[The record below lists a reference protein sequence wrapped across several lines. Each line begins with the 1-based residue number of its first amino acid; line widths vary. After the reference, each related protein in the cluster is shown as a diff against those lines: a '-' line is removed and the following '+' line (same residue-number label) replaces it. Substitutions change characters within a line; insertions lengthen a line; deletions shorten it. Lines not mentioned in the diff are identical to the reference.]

1 MTSIN
6 SSMSELVADILYDNK
21 HALYTHT
28 GTVVIMQGLPGAGKS
43 KMAKA
48 LWDDATPR
56 RAIISANWYFPELSG
71 QGKYALDP
79 RYLSKAHGQCF
90 LTYIDALRSQKEL
103 VIVDN
108 NNITTL
114 EIAPYVFAAQ
124 AHKYVARIVRIE
136 VPVEIAAQRCTRKIP
151 ISKIE
156 EMATQLA
163 AFDPPSNWQIDVVSG
178 E

>member
-28 GTVVIMQGLPGAGKS
+28 GTVVVLQGLPGAGKS
-43 KMAKA
+43 KMANA
-48 LWDDATPR
+48 LWEVASR
-56 RAIISANWYFPELSG
+56 RNAIVSANECFIELG

-90 LTYIDALRSQKEL
+90 FKYIDALRSQKEL

-114 EIAPYVFAAQ
+114 EIAPYVLAAQ